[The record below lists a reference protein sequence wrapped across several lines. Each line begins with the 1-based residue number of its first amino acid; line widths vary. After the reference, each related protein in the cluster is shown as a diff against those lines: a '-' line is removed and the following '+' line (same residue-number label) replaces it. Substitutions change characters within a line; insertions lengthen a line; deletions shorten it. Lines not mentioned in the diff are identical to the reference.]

1 VLSGLGIKPAMAK
14 ETRRYG
20 IWIVDIEA
28 DRDVV
33 STVVDWTEEEKRMAV
48 AQIVRWTG
56 VPEDA
61 GQDFV
66 DMIAPPKPRKP
77 Q

>member
-1 VLSGLGIKPAMAK
+1 MTKQ
-14 ETRRYG
+14 TRRYG

-33 STVVDWTEEEKRMAV
+33 STVVDWTDEEKRMAV

-61 GQDFV
+61 SQDFV
-66 DMIAPPKPRKP
+66 DMITPAKARKP

>member
-1 VLSGLGIKPAMAK
+1 VLSGHGIKPAMAK

-20 IWIVDIEA
+20 IWIVEIEA

>member
-1 VLSGLGIKPAMAK
+1 MTK

-33 STVVDWTEEEKRMAV
+33 STVVDWTDDEKRMAM
-48 AQIVRWTG
+48 AQVMRWTG
-56 VPEDA
+56 VSEDA